1 MSRAVSVLILV
12 SFLIIS
18 SFPVKAQD
26 DCCGIGTIFS
36 SLVQSGIY
44 GGYGMQQYSAEGL
57 NDVIHS
63 TPGLDE
69 NFKDF
74 GTARGWRVG
83 ANLVGF
89 RQKEFLV
96 ALKFY
101 YQSVR
106 ESQEAS
112 GTYNGEDAIQKLT
125 LDINNWNLGMSLSYI
140 FNPNFDL
147 RIFDI
152 YLTWTNAKFT
162 NEISTANAP
171 PKDKYES
178 PDTHTG
184 FTADAGIVWY
194 PFPPYLSIEVL
205 GGYSLFA
212 VESLNLEDSGSSFPT
227 NTDFID
233 GGGFFAMAVLTVGI
247 PFN

>member
-18 SFPVKAQD
+18 SSPVKAQD

-57 NDVIHS
+57 NGS
-63 TPGLDE
+63 LDE

-96 ALKFY
+96 ALKFH

-106 ESQEAS
+106 ESQKAT
-112 GTYNGEDAIQKLT
+112 GTYNGEEATQELT

-140 FNPNFDL
+140 
-147 RIFDI
+147 
-152 YLTWTNAKFT
+152 
-162 NEISTANAP
+162 
-171 PKDKYES
+171 
-178 PDTHTG
+178 
-184 FTADAGIVWY
+184 
-194 PFPPYLSIEVL
+194 
-205 GGYSLFA
+205 
-212 VESLNLEDSGSSFPT
+212 LN
-227 NTDFID
+227 
-233 GGGFFAMAVLTVGI
+233 
-247 PFN
+247 